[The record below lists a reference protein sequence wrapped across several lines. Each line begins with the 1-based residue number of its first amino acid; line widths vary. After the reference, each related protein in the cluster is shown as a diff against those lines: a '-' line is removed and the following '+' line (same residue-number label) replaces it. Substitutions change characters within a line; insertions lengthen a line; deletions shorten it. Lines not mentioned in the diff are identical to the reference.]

1 MQACSVRNHPTC
13 GRENRQKWV
22 GEGAEEGSVWQRG
35 AVPKFGLRGDAC
47 LRAQISIKLLFLKRH
62 VYVDI
67 SAEAETS
74 MNMHHQAGTAAWCTS
89 GRLPCVRRQQI
100 YNRTRID
107 NLQNF
112 HMFTCGATCSAL
124 LRTVI
129 DELQLML
136 IVCMTQK
143 KSKSS
148 KYIDD
153 AAEEVCTHVQN
164 ACKLARAH
172 RHT

>member
-1 MQACSVRNHPTC
+1 MS
-13 GRENRQKWV
+13 
-22 GEGAEEGSVWQRG
+22 
-35 AVPKFGLRGDAC
+35 
-47 LRAQISIKLLFLKRH
+47 
-62 VYVDI
+62 
-67 SAEAETS
+67 
-74 MNMHHQAGTAAWCTS
+74 MHHQAGTAAWCTS
-89 GRLPCVRRQQI
+89 GQLPCVRLQQI
-100 YNRTRID
+100 LYPTHMD
-107 NLQNF
+107 KLQF
-112 HMFTCGATCSAL
+112 CHMFTCGATSSAL

-129 DELQLML
+129 DELQLMP

-164 ACKLARAH
+164 ACMLSRAH